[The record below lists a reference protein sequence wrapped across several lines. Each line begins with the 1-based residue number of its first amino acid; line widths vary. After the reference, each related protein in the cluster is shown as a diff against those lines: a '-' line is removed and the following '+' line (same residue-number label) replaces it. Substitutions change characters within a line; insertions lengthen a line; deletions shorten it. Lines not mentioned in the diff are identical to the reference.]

1 MILSV
6 LSGVVTSLLI
16 IITYIWI
23 KDINLKNHENVTDG
37 GLPIPTFY
45 LSLVQQLSKPRK
57 RWGNY
62 FIFIT
67 VVPII
72 FFILQVSILQKYCNI
87 HIFLGLITTVTLSSI
102 MRFKIIFNNK
112 RPWSERFLLL
122 VTFIILIILAFLISF
137 LSKFIN
143 FSLIAPDFESLKNDM
158 WSGLI
163 IALLIF
169 IYFKYTNMNYKSNNK
184 NDSDA
189 FDPEIKDL
197 VYKSFYEILSRYNKE
212 ISKYCDEN
220 NCSIQLLISIL
231 INESLNRPPIFRSIE
246 NIIVKIPKIE
256 MTVGVAQVLSNHSLS
271 DEESIQKASE
281 ILRDTKSVNDCDLK
295 EYIKK
300 YNNSETYLESIL
312 KIKQLISTKYL
323 EEYN

>member
-1 MILSV
+1 MILSI

-23 KDINLKNHENVTDG
+23 KDINFKNHEHITDG
-37 GLPIPTFY
+37 ELPIPIFY
-45 LSLVQQLSKPRK
+45 LSLVQQISKPRK

-67 VVPII
+67 VVPLI
-72 FFILQVSILQKYCNI
+72 FFILQVSILQKYCNV
-87 HIFLGLITTVTLSSI
+87 HVFSGLITTVTISSI
-102 MRFKIIFNNK
+102 MRLKIIFNNK
-112 RPWSERFLLL
+112 RPWSERILLL
-122 VTFIILIILAFLISF
+122 VTIIILLILALLISF

-169 IYFKYTNMNYKSNNK
+169 LYFRYTNMNYKSNNK
-184 NDSDA
+184 NDNDV
-189 FDPEIKDL
+189 FDFEIEDL

-231 INESLNRPPIFRSIE
+231 INESLNRPPIFRFIE
-246 NIIVKIPKIE
+246 NIIVKLPKIE

-281 ILRDTKSVNDCDLK
+281 ILRDTESVNDYDLK

>member
-1 MILSV
+1 
-6 LSGVVTSLLI
+6 
-16 IITYIWI
+16 
-23 KDINLKNHENVTDG
+23 
-37 GLPIPTFY
+37 
-45 LSLVQQLSKPRK
+45 
-57 RWGNY
+57 
-62 FIFIT
+62 
-67 VVPII
+67 
-72 FFILQVSILQKYCNI
+72 
-87 HIFLGLITTVTLSSI
+87 SI
-102 MRFKIIFNNK
+102 MRLKIIFNNK

-122 VTFIILIILAFLISF
+122 VTFIILIVLAFLISF

-189 FDPEIKDL
+189 FDPEIEEL
-197 VYKSFYEILSRYNKE
+197 VYKSFYEILSKYNKE

-231 INESLNRPPIFRSIE
+231 INESLNRPPIFRFIE
-246 NIIVKIPKIE
+246 NIIVKLPKIE
-256 MTVGVAQVLSNHSLS
+256 MTVGVAQVLSSHSLS

-281 ILRDTKSVNDCDLK
+281 ILRDTKSVNDYDLK

-323 EEYN
+323 KEYN

>member
-1 MILSV
+1 MILSI

-23 KDINLKNHENVTDG
+23 KDINLKNHENITDG
-37 GLPIPTFY
+37 GLPIPIFY
-45 LSLVQQLSKPRK
+45 LSLVQLLSKPRK

-67 VVPII
+67 VVPLI
-72 FFILQVSILQKYCNI
+72 FFILQVSILQKYCNV
-87 HIFLGLITTVTLSSI
+87 HVFAGLITTVTISSI
-102 MRFKIIFNNK
+102 MRLKIIFNNK

-122 VTFIILIILAFLISF
+122 VTIIILLILAFLISC
-137 LSKFIN
+137 LSRFIN

-169 IYFKYTNMNYKSNNK
+169 LYFRYTNMNYKSNNK
-184 NDSDA
+184 NDNDV
-189 FDPEIKDL
+189 FDSEIEDL
-197 VYKSFYEILSRYNKE
+197 VYKSFYEILFRYNKE
-212 ISKYCDEN
+212 ISKYCAEN

-231 INESLNRPPIFRSIE
+231 INESLNRPPIFRFIE
-246 NIIVKIPKIE
+246 NIIVKLPKIE

-281 ILRDTKSVNDCDLK
+281 ILRNTESVNDYDLK